1 MAKILMIQIQAYPY
15 IGTAYLNAAARSAG
29 HTMVLHLGNNINNIL
44 KVIQREQPDCIGF
57 SMMTSFMNEILAI
70 ARKIKEQKKILMVAG
85 GPHPTL
91 FPDIIKDPSIDAI
104 CRGEG
109 EFAII
114 DLLDALDQNKP
125 LDNIANLWVKRNGEI
140 IRNPI
145 RPLVEN
151 LDTIPLIDWSCYVG
165 TPVLT
170 SSPLVFPIRGCP
182 YSCTYCFNESMR
194 KIYQG
199 LGPYVRC
206 FSTERAIEET
216 KQALKYFQESPVFL
230 CSDTF
235 GIDTDWMEEFLKC
248 YTKLTSQPFIL
259 LLRPELATE
268 HVIKII
274 SQYNCH
280 SVAIGVESGSER
292 VRREILNR
300 RYTNELL
307 LRVASNLHNAGIP
320 FKTYNMLGLP
330 TETEDEMWETIDL
343 NIQMKADVPR
353 AVIFTPLPNTKIVDI
368 AIHHGCLEP
377 DFDIKDIPASSL
389 QGSIIKGIDNTILLS
404 TLYLFQTAVLLPR
417 FRDVFRKRSLRKPSL
432 VLKLWFYIVYVY
444 YLYVYLYGKIR
455 LKYFFSFTKFMW
467 ANRNTKV

>member
-1 MAKILMIQIQAYPY
+1 MIQIQVYPY
-15 IGTAYLNAAARSAG
+15 IGTAYLNAAARTAG
-29 HTMVLHLGNNINNIL
+29 HTLVLHIGNNLRTIL
-44 KVIQREQPDCIGF
+44 KVIQQEQPDCIGF
-57 SMMTSFMNEILAI
+57 SMMTSFMNEILTI
-70 ARKIKEQKKILMVAG
+70 ARKIKEQKNILIVAG

-91 FPDIIKDPSIDAI
+91 FPDILKDPAIDVI

-114 DLLDALDQNKP
+114 ELLDALDNHKP
-125 LDNIANLWVKRNGEI
+125 PDNIPNLWVKRYGEI
-140 IRNPI
+140 LRNPL

-165 TPVLT
+165 TPALA

-194 KIYQG
+194 KMYQG
-199 LGPYVRC
+199 AGRYVRS
-206 FSTERAIEET
+206 FSPERATEET
-216 KQALKYFQESPVFL
+216 RQALQYFQESPVFL

-235 GIDTDWMEEFLKC
+235 GIDTDWMEEFFKR
-248 YTKLTSQPFIL
+248 YTTLTSQPFIL

-280 SVAIGVESGSER
+280 SVAIGVESGAER

-300 RYTNELL
+300 RYSNELL
-307 LRVASNLHNAGIP
+307 LRVAGNLHNAGIP

-330 TETEDEMWETIDL
+330 TETVEEMWETIDL
-343 NIQMKADVPR
+343 NIKMKADVPR

-368 AIHHGCLEP
+368 AIHHGCLET
-377 DFDIKDIPASSL
+377 DFDVQDIPSSSL
-389 QGSIIKGIDNTILLS
+389 QGSIVKGIDNTILLS

-455 LKYFFSFTKFMW
+455 LKYFFSFIKFMW